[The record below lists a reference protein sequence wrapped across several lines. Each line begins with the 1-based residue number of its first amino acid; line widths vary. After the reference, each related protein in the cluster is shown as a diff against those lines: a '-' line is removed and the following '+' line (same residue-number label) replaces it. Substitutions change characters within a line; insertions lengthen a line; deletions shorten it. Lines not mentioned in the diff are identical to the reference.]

1 MKRLM
6 GGWASRMFLLLSA
19 TGPVALAAVLVAVG
33 LDGNA
38 NAQGPKT
45 LVIAIGADQ
54 TGLDPQTVQNNESGF
69 VMSTIFDGI
78 VNYKAG
84 SSEVE
89 PGLAQSW
96 TISPDGKVYTFKLR
110 QGVKFHDGTPMNAR
124 TVAEDLDRA
133 INPDNPCY
141 VLNRKVDT
149 YDAFTF
155 GSVKGGDVVKM
166 SVVDDYTLHF
176 TLPKPN
182 APFLSSLAMA
192 WQGIMSPAATKQYN
206 CDASQHPVGTG
217 PFKFVEAVRND
228 HITVEANR
236 DYWGE
241 KPKVDRIIFRI
252 IPESATRV
260 LALERNEVQIV
271 ADVVPADQA
280 RIQKNSDLKL
290 YVQPGLTILGVSMSS
305 NLGPFKDKR
314 VRQAMNYAVDKE
326 AINKGLYGGA
336 TTASQGMPP
345 VLWGFNKNVK
355 PYPYDV
361 NKAKALLKEAGYPN
375 GFSTE
380 MMVYPNP
387 RGYNPIGGAKL
398 GEAVQGYLAKV
409 GVQVKINQYEWG
421 AFLARY
427 RHEPWEGFAIGGWT
441 GDNGD
446 PDNFLGDLFEWGP
459 DPSKPRTNNSAR
471 HLNPEF
477 EKLIQQGRETTDQ
490 AKRAQIYEKAN
501 EILHDDAP
509 WIFINYTNQV
519 RASRATMKGFLLN
532 PLQMFFHMEKVS
544 LE

>member
-1 MKRLM
+1 MRKLRGNRVLGM
-6 GGWASRMFLLLSA
+6 LLLL
-19 TGPVALAAVLVAVG
+19 PLAALVAVG
-33 LDGNA
+33 LDGPA
-38 NAQGPKT
+38 AAQGSRT

-78 VNYKAG
+78 VNYKPG

-89 PGLAQSW
+89 PGLAESW

-110 QGVKFHDGTPMNAR
+110 HGVKFHDGTPMNAH

-133 INPDNPCY
+133 INPKNPCY
-141 VLNRKVDT
+141 VLDRKVDT

-166 SVVDDYTLHF
+166 DVLDDYTLRF

-182 APFLSSLAMA
+182 SPFLSSLAMV
-192 WQGIMSPAATKQYN
+192 WQGIMSPTATKKYS

-228 HITVEANR
+228 HITVEANH
-236 DYWGE
+236 DYWGV

-252 IPESATRV
+252 IPESATRI

-271 ADVVPADQA
+271 ADVLPADYA
-280 RIQKNSDLKL
+280 RIEKNPALKI
-290 YVQPGLTILGVSMSS
+290 YKQPGLTILGVSMS
-305 NLGPFKDKR
+305 NDLGPFKNVR
-314 VRQAMNYAVDKE
+314 VRQAMNYAVDKN

-345 VLWGFNKNVK
+345 VLWGYNKNVK

-361 NKAKALLKEAGYPN
+361 KKAKALLKEAGFPN

-380 MMVYPNP
+380 MMVYANP

-409 GVQVKINQYEWG
+409 GVKIKITQYEWG
-421 AFLARY
+421 AYLARF
-427 RHEPWEGFAIGGWT
+427 RHEPWEGFAISGWT

-446 PDNFLGDLFEWGP
+446 PDNFLGDLYEWGVG
-459 DPSKPRTNNSAR
+459 SETPRTNDTSR
-471 HLNPEF
+471 HHNPEF
-477 EKLIQQGRETTDQ
+477 DRLIQEGRETTDQ
-490 AKRAQIYEKAN
+490 AKRARIYEKAN
-501 EILHDDAP
+501 QVLHDDAP

-519 RASRATMKGFLLN
+519 RASRASVKGFLLN
-532 PLQMFFHMEKVS
+532 PLQMFFHMERVS
-544 LE
+544 LQ

>member
-1 MKRLM
+1 MRRFG
-6 GGWASRMFLLLSA
+6 GGWGQRLFLLAGIVS
-19 TGPVALAAVLVAVG
+19 VSVLVAVG
-33 LDGNA
+33 VAGRA
-38 NAQGPKT
+38 GAQAPKT

-78 VNYKAG
+78 VNYKPG

-110 QGVKFHDGTPMNAR
+110 RGVKFHDGTPMNAR
-124 TVAEDLDRA
+124 TVAQDLDRA

-166 SVVDDYTLHF
+166 DVMDDYTLRF

-182 APFLSSLAMA
+182 APFLSSLAMV
-192 WQGIMSPAATKQYN
+192 WQGIMSPAATKQYS

-241 KPKVDRIIFRI
+241 KAKVDRIIFRI

-271 ADVVPADQA
+271 ADVLPADQD
-280 RIQKNSDLKL
+280 RIQKNADLKL
-290 YVQPGLTILGVSMSS
+290 YVQPGLTILGVSMSTD
-305 NLGPFKDKR
+305 LGAFKDKR

-336 TTASQGMPP
+336 TTASQGIPP
-345 VLWGFNKNVK
+345 VLWGYNKNVA

-361 NKAKALLKEAGYPN
+361 NKAKALLNEAGFPN

-409 GVQVKINQYEWG
+409 GVTVKISQYEWG
-421 AFLARY
+421 AYLARF
-427 RHEPWEGFAIGGWT
+427 RHDPWEGFAISGWT

-459 DPSKPRTNNSAR
+459 DPNKPRTNDTSR
-471 HLNPEF
+471 YRNPEY
-477 EKLIQQGRETTDQ
+477 EKLIQEGRETADQ

-501 EILHDDAP
+501 QVLHDDAP

-519 RASRATMKGFLLN
+519 RASRATVKGFQLN

-544 LE
+544 LQ